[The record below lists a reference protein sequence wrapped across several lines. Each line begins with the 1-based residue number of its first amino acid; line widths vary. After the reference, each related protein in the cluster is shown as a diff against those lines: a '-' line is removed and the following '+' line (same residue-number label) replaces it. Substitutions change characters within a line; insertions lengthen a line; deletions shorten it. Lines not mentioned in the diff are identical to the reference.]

1 LSEND
6 AVRRLLTESKRYLF
20 MERLNGIRDAMKLS
34 LKFVIPL
41 VIPLMILLLPTSAF
55 PFEGLTIIQ
64 QRVIAIFFLAALCWV
79 FEPIPIYATSVVVIV
94 LELLLLSDK
103 GILWFRSGAGDPE
116 FGELLAYQ
124 DLMATF
130 SSPIIMLFLGG
141 FFLAMAATKYRL
153 DVNLAR
159 VMLKPFGNQP
169 KYVMLGLMLI
179 TGVFSMFMS
188 NTATTA
194 MMLSILAPVIAVFGA
209 EDKGRIALAL
219 CIPVAANIG
228 GIGTPIGTPPNA
240 IALKYLVDEHTITF
254 GEWMAFGIPFV
265 VVMMAIAWVL
275 MCKLYPSDQE
285 TVNLDIKGKFLKT
298 PKAIT
303 VYITFGLTILLWLM
317 GSSHGMNS
325 YTVALI
331 PVAVF
336 SMTGIINKEDLKGI
350 SWDVLWLVSGG
361 IALGLALDKTGLA
374 KLVVGS
380 IPFGI
385 LSPYAVLV
393 GAAALCLLMANFMSH
408 TATANLLMPIMA
420 ALGLSMEG
428 LLPLGGIM
436 TLILVVT
443 FAASL
448 GMSLPI
454 STPPNA
460 LAHATGF
467 VNTKQMA
474 RVGVIL
480 GLIGVALSFVM
491 VWILNII
498 GFIQ

>member
-1 LSEND
+1 MRSYLKYIIP
-6 AVRRLLTESKRYLF
+6 VVVPLL
-20 MERLNGIRDAMKLS
+20 
-34 LKFVIPL
+34 
-41 VIPLMILLLPTSAF
+41 ILLMPLSAF
-55 PFEGLTIIQ
+55 PFEGITVLQ
-64 QRVIAIFFLAALCWV
+64 QRVIAIFLLAALCWV
-79 FEPIPIYATSVVVIV
+79 FEPIPIYATSVVIIV
-94 LELLLLSDK
+94 LELLMLSDK
-103 GILWFRSGAGDPE
+103 GIIFLRADQGEAH
-116 FGELLAYQ
+116 FGELLKYNEI
-124 DLMATF
+124 MATF
-130 SSPIIMLFLGG
+130 ASPIIMLFLGG

-159 VMLKPFGNQP
+159 VLLKPFGNDP

-179 TGVFSMFMS
+179 TATFSMFMS

-194 MMLSILAPVIAVFGA
+194 MMLSILTPVIAVFGPK
-209 EDKGRIALAL
+209 DPGRVAFAL

-240 IALKYLVDEHTITF
+240 IALKYLVGENFISF
-254 GEWMAFGIPFV
+254 GEWMVFGVPFV
-265 VVMMAIAWVL
+265 IVMMALAWFL
-275 MCKLYPSDQE
+275 INALYTADQKSID
-285 TVNLDIKGKFLKT
+285 LSIKGKFLKT
-298 PKAIT
+298 PKAIM

-317 GSSHGMNS
+317 GSAHGMNS

-336 SMTGIINKEDLKGI
+336 SLTGIINKEDLKKI

-374 KLVVGS
+374 RLVVHS
-380 IPFGI
+380 IPFDEY
-385 LSPYAVLV
+385 SPYVVLF
-393 GAAALCLLMANFMSH
+393 GAAFLCLLMANFMSH

-420 ALGLSMEG
+420 ALGSSMTS
-428 LLPLGGIM
+428 LAPLGGEV

-460 LAHATGF
+460 LAHATGN
-467 VNTKQMA
+467 VESSQMA

-480 GLIGVALSFVM
+480 GIVGVVLSFVL
-491 VWILNII
+491 VWVLHSVGHI
-498 GFIQ
+498 G

>member
-1 LSEND
+1 M
-6 AVRRLLTESKRYLF
+6 RHYLKYIIPI
-20 MERLNGIRDAMKLS
+20 L
-34 LKFVIPL
+34 IPL
-41 VIPLMILLLPTSAF
+41 IVLLLPLSAF

-64 QRVIAIFFLAALCWV
+64 QRVIAIFLLAALCWV
-79 FEPIPIYATSVVVIV
+79 FEPIPIYATSVVIIV
-94 LELLLLSDK
+94 LELLMLSNK
-103 GILWFRSGAGDPE
+103 GMYWFRASEGQTH
-116 FGELLAYQ
+116 FGTLLKYEEI
-124 DLMATF
+124 MATF
-130 SSPIIMLFLGG
+130 ASPIIMLFLGG

-159 VMLKPFGNQP
+159 VLLKPFGSDP

-179 TGVFSMFMS
+179 TGIFSMFMS

-194 MMLSILAPVIAVFGA
+194 MMLSILTPVIALFGPK
-209 EDKGRIALAL
+209 DPGRIAFAL

-240 IALKYLVDEHTITF
+240 IALKYLVGENYISF
-254 GEWMAFGIPFV
+254 GEWMAFGVPFV
-265 VVMMAIAWVL
+265 VVMMALAWL
-275 MCKLYPSDQE
+275 LINSLYGAEQKKIE
-285 TVNLDIKGKFLKT
+285 LAIKGKFLKT
-298 PKAIT
+298 PKAIM
-303 VYITFGLTILLWLM
+303 VYVTFAGTIILWLM
-317 GSSHGMNS
+317 GSAHGMNS

-336 SMTGIINKEDLKGI
+336 SLTGIINKEDLKRI

-374 KLVVGS
+374 KLVVHS
-380 IPFGI
+380 IPFDAY
-385 LSPYAVLV
+385 SPYVVLF
-393 GAAALCLLMANFMSH
+393 GAAMLCLVMANFMSH

-420 ALGLSMEG
+420 ALGASMAS
-428 LLPLGGIM
+428 LAPLGGEI

-460 LAHATGF
+460 LAHATGN
-467 VNTKQMA
+467 VQSNQMA
-474 RVGVIL
+474 KVGVIL
-480 GLIGVALSFVM
+480 GVVGVLLSFVL
-491 VWILNII
+491 VWLLHAVGHI
-498 GFIQ
+498 G

>member
-1 LSEND
+1 
-6 AVRRLLTESKRYLF
+6 
-20 MERLNGIRDAMKLS
+20 MIRPY
-34 LKFVIPL
+34 LKFIIPIVIPL
-41 VIPLMILLLPTSAF
+41 LILLLPVTAF
-55 PFEGLTIIQ
+55 PFDGLTLIQ
-64 QRVIAIFFLAALCWV
+64 QRVIAIFLLAALLWV
-79 FEPIPIYATSVVVIV
+79 FEPIPIYATSVVIIV
-94 LELLLLSDK
+94 LELLMLSDK
-103 GILWFRSGAGDPE
+103 GLILFRLREGQPE
-116 FGELLAYQ
+116 FGHLLKYS
-124 DLMATF
+124 DIMATF
-130 SSPIIMLFLGG
+130 ASPIIMLFLGG

-159 VMLKPFGNQP
+159 VLLKPFGQNP

-194 MMLSILAPVIAVFGA
+194 MMLSILAPVIAVFGPK
-209 EDKGRIALAL
+209 DPGRIAFAL

-240 IALKYLVDEHTITF
+240 IALKYLVGDNLITF
-254 GEWMAFGIPFV
+254 GEWMAFGVPFV
-265 VVMMAIAWVL
+265 IVMMALAWL
-275 MCKLYPSDQE
+275 LIGLLYQADQQRIE
-285 TVNLDIKGKFLKT
+285 LTIKGKFLKT
-298 PKAIT
+298 PKAIV
-303 VYITFGLTILLWLM
+303 VYITFAATILLWLM
-317 GSSHGMNS
+317 GSAHGMNS

-336 SMTGIINKEDLKGI
+336 SVTGIINKEDLKKI

-374 KLVVGS
+374 KLVVHS
-380 IPFGI
+380 IPFGDF
-385 LSPYAVLV
+385 SPYVVLV
-393 GAAALCLLMANFMSH
+393 GAALLCLLMANFMSH

-420 ALGLSMEG
+420 ALGASMAS
-428 LLPLGGIM
+428 LTPLGGEV

-460 LAHATGF
+460 LAHATGY
-467 VNTKQMA
+467 VESNQMA

-480 GLIGVALSFVM
+480 GVVGVILSFLM
-491 VWILNII
+491 VAILNFV
-498 GFIQ
+498 GFIG

>member
-1 LSEND
+1 M
-6 AVRRLLTESKRYLF
+6 VRPY
-20 MERLNGIRDAMKLS
+20 
-34 LKFVIPL
+34 LKFIIPIAIPL
-41 VIPLMILLLPTSAF
+41 LILLMPLSAF
-55 PFEGLTIIQ
+55 PFDGLTIIQ
-64 QRVIAIFFLAALCWV
+64 QRVIAIFLLAALLWV
-79 FEPIPIYATSVVVIV
+79 FEPIPIYATSVVIIV
-94 LELLLLSDK
+94 LELLMLSNK
-103 GILWFRSGAGDPE
+103 GLILFRLNESQPE
-116 FGELLAYQ
+116 FGQLLKYT
-124 DLMATF
+124 DIMATF
-130 SSPIIMLFLGG
+130 ASPIIMLFLGG

-159 VMLKPFGNQP
+159 VLLKPFGQNP

-194 MMLSILAPVIAVFGA
+194 MMLSILAPVIAVFGPK
-209 EDKGRIALAL
+209 DPGRIAFAL

-240 IALKYLVDEHTITF
+240 IALKYLVGDNLITF
-254 GEWMAFGIPFV
+254 GEWMAFGVPFV
-265 VVMMAIAWVL
+265 IVMMALSWFLI
-275 MCKLYPSDQE
+275 CSLYKADQQRIE
-285 TVNLDIKGKFLKT
+285 LTIKGKFLKT
-298 PKAIT
+298 PKALV
-303 VYITFGLTILLWLM
+303 VYITFAATILLWLV
-317 GSSHGMNS
+317 GDLHGMNS

-336 SMTGIINKEDLKGI
+336 SVTGIINKEDLKKI

-374 KLVVGS
+374 ALVVHS
-380 IPFGI
+380 IPFGDF
-385 LSPYAVLV
+385 SPYVVLF
-393 GAAALCLLMANFMSH
+393 GAALLCLLMANFMSH

-420 ALGLSMEG
+420 ALGASMTSLSA
-428 LLPLGGIM
+428 LGGEV

-460 LAHATGF
+460 LAHATGY
-467 VNTKQMA
+467 VQSNQMA
-474 RVGVIL
+474 RVGVVL
-480 GLIGVALSFVM
+480 GLVGVLLSFVM
-491 VWILNII
+491 VAALNVV
-498 GFIQ
+498 GFIG

>member
-1 LSEND
+1 M
-6 AVRRLLTESKRYLF
+6 RPYL
-20 MERLNGIRDAMKLS
+20 KY
-34 LKFVIPL
+34 VIPL
-41 VIPLMILLLPTSAF
+41 LIPAIILLMPLSAF
-55 PFEGLTIIQ
+55 PFEGLTVIQ
-64 QRVIAIFFLAALCWV
+64 QRVIAIFLLAALCWV
-79 FEPIPIYATSVVVIV
+79 FEPIPIYATSVVIIV
-94 LELLLLSDK
+94 LELLLLSNK
-103 GILWFRSGAGDPE
+103 GLIWFRSDAGTAG
-116 FGELLAYQ
+116 FGELIAYQ
-124 DLMATF
+124 EIMATF

-159 VMLKPFGNQP
+159 VLLKPFGQDP

-194 MMLSILAPVIAVFGA
+194 MMLSILTPVIAVFGPK
-209 EDKGRIALAL
+209 DPGRIAFAL
-219 CIPVAANIG
+219 SIPVAANIG

-240 IALKYLVDEHTITF
+240 IALKYLVGDQSISF
-254 GEWMAFGIPFV
+254 GEWMAFGVPFV
-265 VVMMAIAWVL
+265 VVMMALAWFL
-275 MCKLYPSDQE
+275 IGALYRAQQPKIELS
-285 TVNLDIKGKFLKT
+285 IKGKFLKT
-298 PKAIT
+298 PKAIL

-317 GSSHGMNS
+317 GSSHGMNA

-336 SMTGIINKEDLKGI
+336 SLTGIINKEDLKKI

-361 IALGLALDKTGLA
+361 IALGLALDQTGLA
-374 KLVVGS
+374 KLVVHS
-380 IPFGI
+380 IPFDAF
-385 LSPYAVLV
+385 SPYVVLV
-393 GAAALCLLMANFMSH
+393 GAAFLCLLMANFMSH

-420 ALGLSMEG
+420 ALGTSMVS
-428 LLPLGGIM
+428 LAPLGGEV

-460 LAHATGF
+460 LAHATGH
-467 VNTKQMA
+467 VQTQQMA
-474 RVGVIL
+474 RVGIILGIVGVIL
-480 GLIGVALSFVM
+480 SFSLVWLLNAVGHIG
-491 VWILNII
+491 
-498 GFIQ
+498 

>member
-1 LSEND
+1 M
-6 AVRRLLTESKRYLF
+6 RQYIRYIVPIL
-20 MERLNGIRDAMKLS
+20 
-34 LKFVIPL
+34 IPL
-41 VIPLMILLLPTSAF
+41 IILLLPASAF
-55 PFEGLTIIQ
+55 PVDGLTVVQ
-64 QRVIAIFFLAALCWV
+64 QRVIAIFLLAALCWV
-79 FEPIPIYATSVVVIV
+79 LEPIPIYATSVVIIV

-103 GILWFRSGAGDPE
+103 GLYLFRQDEGQAH
-116 FGELLAYQ
+116 FGELLVYS
-124 DLMATF
+124 DIMATF

-159 VMLKPFGNQP
+159 VLLKPFGTQP
-169 KYVMLGLMLI
+169 KYVMFGLMLI
-179 TGVFSMFMS
+179 TAIFSMFMS

-194 MMLSILAPVIAVFGA
+194 MMLSILAPVIALFGVK
-209 EDKGRIALAL
+209 DPGKIAFAL
-219 CIPVAANIG
+219 CVPVAANIG

-240 IALKYLVDEHTITF
+240 IALKYISEDNMISF
-254 GEWMAFGIPFV
+254 GEWMFFGVPFV
-265 VVMMAIAWVL
+265 AILLVFAWFL
-275 MCKLYPSDQE
+275 INYLYPAKQDKIE
-285 TVNLDIKGKFLKT
+285 LTIKGKFLKT

-331 PVAVF
+331 PVAIF
-336 SMTGIINKEDLKGI
+336 SLTGIINKEDLKKI

-374 KLVVGS
+374 RLLVNS
-380 IPFGI
+380 IPFDNY
-385 LSPYAVLV
+385 SPYVVLA
-393 GAAALCLLMANFMSH
+393 GAAILCLLMANFMSH

-420 ALGLSMEG
+420 ALGTSMTS
-428 LLPLGGIM
+428 LTPLGGEI

-460 LAHATGF
+460 LAHATGH
-467 VNTKQMA
+467 VQSNQMA
-474 RVGVIL
+474 RVGVI
-480 GLIGVALSFVM
+480 IGIVGVLMSFVM
-491 VWILNII
+491 IWLLHLIDHI
-498 GFIQ
+498 